1 MENTS
6 NPDEKRPN
14 PLAENLRRF
23 REEKGLSLDEVAKK
37 AEISKAYLWEL
48 ERDTAGTKKP
58 SAAVLMKIASA
69 LSRTLAD
76 LLNLPTVQTADGPIE
91 LPASLVEL
99 RDRLKGQGTEL
110 AESDLQDLAKTRFRG
125 GQPQSADEWHQLY
138 LLMASNSR
146 KPSK

>member
-1 MENTS
+1 MEKTP
-6 NPDEKRPN
+6 NPNKQQQN
-14 PLAENLRRF
+14 PLAANLRRF
-23 REEKGLSLDEVAKK
+23 REEKGLSLDHVAKK

-48 ERDTAGTKKP
+48 ERDTEGAKKP

-76 LLNLPTVQTADGPIE
+76 LLNLPTVQTADGPVE

-99 RDRLKGQGTEL
+99 RDRLKAQGTVL

-146 KPSK
+146 KPST